1 MQRPILLRSS
11 LFSAAPLLLV
21 LSNLVALGFGFS
33 SSGCGTTTF
42 PALDPNVQLTNGR
55 FATNTSDGSVRFD
68 WTGATIAVMVTGTT
82 SVAMNL
88 TGSSQ
93 WTVLVDG
100 AVSGVVQSAAPQ
112 PQPVA
117 LVSGLSE
124 AGTHTISIVKMAE
137 ALCGAVTFTGV
148 TLDAGGKL
156 LSSPRKTRRM
166 VFLGDSITCGYGAL
180 GQMPCPGY
188 SCGASA
194 DAPKAQANWES
205 GYASYGALLGR
216 QFEADTQIV
225 CVSGAGF
232 AHKWN
237 QPGVAPT
244 DGGMTEKFGQVLGSG
259 GAVSSNA
266 INTSAFVPDAV
277 IINIGTN
284 DVGIP
289 HGNVSSIWV
298 ETYVDFLRKC
308 VRGHTARHLRRKST

>member
-68 WTGATIAVMVTGTT
+68 WTGATIAVRVTGTT

-117 LVSGLSE
+117 L
-124 AGTHTISIVKMAE
+124 AA
-137 ALCGAVTFTGV
+137 
-148 TLDAGGKL
+148 
-156 LSSPRKTRRM
+156 
-166 VFLGDSITCGYGAL
+166 
-180 GQMPCPGY
+180 
-188 SCGASA
+188 
-194 DAPKAQANWES
+194 
-205 GYASYGALLGR
+205 
-216 QFEADTQIV
+216 
-225 CVSGAGF
+225 
-232 AHKWN
+232 
-237 QPGVAPT
+237 
-244 DGGMTEKFGQVLGSG
+244 
-259 GAVSSNA
+259 
-266 INTSAFVPDAV
+266 
-277 IINIGTN
+277 
-284 DVGIP
+284 
-289 HGNVSSIWV
+289 
-298 ETYVDFLRKC
+298 
-308 VRGHTARHLRRKST
+308 